1 MITTFRD
8 IKTFNDVLEYLGL
21 DEDDFYESFN
31 PEIISKEFV
40 IWNLI
45 MKAFIKI
52 SNDRSQLF
60 RGSIYY
66 PYCYIVWKNRATEEE
81 NERKVRDCIIN
92 DREAFLV
99 GGHAFVGS
107 YAGLGF
113 SYSNYAAAYSNP
125 DIGFRAFS
133 SCEVAEH
140 VSKYF
145 AKELFDFSISWRNNE
160 IQWL

>member
-1 MITTFRD
+1 MITTFHD
-8 IKTFNDVLEYLGL
+8 IKTFDDVLEYLGL

-66 PYCYIVWKNRATEEE
+66 PYCYIVWKDRAIEEE

-99 GGHAFVGS
+99 GGGAYCGWT
-107 YAGLGF
+107 AGLGL
-113 SYSNYAAAYSNP
+113 SNSNAAAALSCTP
-125 DIGFRAFS
+125 VGFRAFS
-133 SCEVAEH
+133 SWKVAEH

>member
-8 IKTFNDVLEYLGL
+8 ITTFHDVLEYLGL

-52 SNDRSQLF
+52 NNNESQLS
-60 RGSIYY
+60 RGPVYY
-66 PYCYIVWKNRATEEE
+66 PYCYIIWE
-81 NERKVRDCIIN
+81 NEASPSDRERRVRNCIIN
-92 DREAFLV
+92 NKNAYLV
-99 GGHAFVGS
+99 GDAAIYS
-107 YAGLGF
+107 YSGLGL
-113 SYSNYAAAYSNP
+113 STSHYTAAFFPTSV
-125 DIGFRAFS
+125 GFRAFS
-133 SCEVAEH
+133 SREVAKH
-140 VSKYF
+140 IAKYF
-145 AKELFDFSISWRNNE
+145 SKELVDFSVGWRSNE

>member
-8 IKTFNDVLEYLGL
+8 ITTFHDVLEYLGL

-52 SNDRSQLF
+52 SNDRSQLSS
-60 RGSIYY
+60 GPVYY
-66 PYCYIVWKNRATEEE
+66 PYCHIVWE
-81 NERKVRDCIIN
+81 NTNLLVDRTRRVRDCIIN
-92 DREAFLV
+92 NKNAFLV
-99 GGHAFVGS
+99 NGVAIYTASSGLFWSDS
-107 YAGLGF
+107 Y
-113 SYSNYAAAYSNP
+113 YAMMSSSI
-125 DIGFRAFS
+125 DIGFRGFS
-133 SCEVAEH
+133 SRQIAEH

-145 AKELFDFSISWRNNE
+145 AKELFDFSLGWRNNE

>member
-1 MITTFRD
+1 MITTFHD
-8 IKTFNDVLEYLGL
+8 IKTFDDVLEYLGL

-31 PEIISKEFV
+31 PEIISKEFI

-66 PYCYIVWKNRATEEE
+66 PYCYIVWKNRAIEEE
-81 NERKVRDCIIN
+81 NERKIRDCIIN

-99 GGHAFVGS
+99 GGDALGVSHV
-107 YAGLGF
+107 GLGF
-113 SYSNYAAAYSNP
+113 SNSLSAVAASTAR
-125 DIGFRAFS
+125 IGFRAFS
-133 SCEVAEH
+133 SRQVAEH